1 MLKINQ
7 LSNTFNQTR
16 FASLLLVVLML
27 VGFGVVSLDNHHQ
40 VVNEVVAEAADIG
53 EEIEQQIDDLPISK
67 FSHSTQ
73 LFELGQTFFVC
84 NQIAAY
90 HNPQK
95 YVLSPRAP
103 PYFI

>member
-7 LSNTFNQTR
+7 LSNTYNKTR
-16 FASLLLVVLML
+16 FASLLIVVLML
-27 VGFGVVSLDNHHQ
+27 VGFAVVSLDNHHQ
-40 VVNEVVAEAADIG
+40 VVNEVVAESGDIG
-53 EEIEQQIDDLPISK
+53 EEIEQQTDDLPIFQ
-67 FSHSTQ
+67 FSHSIQ
-73 LFELGQTFFVC
+73 LFELSHTLFVC
-84 NQIAAY
+84 NQVAAY